1 MSGGDDHQALV
12 WDLSRANPG
21 GRNQS
26 GTIREPTLAYNT
38 DSEINNLY
46 GHSLTLLT
54 SRTWG
59 LSASGANAESVGAA
73 FGKTFQA
80 ISIVL

>member
-12 WDLSRANPG
+12 WDLSRANSG
-21 GRNQS
+21 GRSHS

-46 GHSLTLLT
+46 GDSFPLLT

-59 LSASGANAESVGAA
+59 LSASGGNAESVGAA